1 MNGEEELVLISASW
15 QQRPNRITR
24 LLAILAEHP
33 IEIRDLQQAVIH
45 GEAIVGIL
53 VALPSNAPTPI
64 LKDVLFEAHS
74 SGIEVRFTPVAADSL
89 AEPGDT
95 RYIMTLLA
103 RRITA
108 EQLAR
113 VTGCLSRLE
122 LDLSSIRWLAGGGRQ
137 HAETAMR
144 RASVA
149 LTVTG
154 RHGNERQLR
163 SELMLEC
170 RGLGVD
176 ISIQEDNVYRRN
188 RRLIAFDM
196 DSTLIDV
203 EVIDELA
210 RIAGAGEAVAAIT
223 ESAMRGEI
231 DFDTSLRQRVA
242 HLAGLPAG
250 TLRQVAEGVALS
262 EGAERLIGNLRRF
275 GYKTAILSGGFRQV
289 GEHLQGQL
297 GIDYVFANEL
307 EVEGGVLTGRLVGEI
322 VNGAR
327 KAELLREIVAA
338 EGLSL
343 EQAIAVGDGANDLPM
358 LAIAGLGIAFHAK
371 PIVAQSAEHA
381 ISNLGLDGILYLLG
395 FTDDDIV

>member
-1 MNGEEELVLISASW
+1 MEEELVLISASW

-45 GEAIVGIL
+45 GEVIVGIL
-53 VALPSNAPTPI
+53 VALPANAPTPI
-64 LKDVLFEAHS
+64 IKDVLFEAHS
-74 SGIEVRFTPVAADSL
+74 SGIEVRFSPVASHPLPEAG
-89 AEPGDT
+89 ET

-113 VTGCLSRLE
+113 VTGCLTRLE
-122 LDLSSIRWLAGGGRQ
+122 LNLASIRWLAGGKPTQ
-137 HAETAMR
+137 PDAAQE

-154 RHGNERQLR
+154 RHGNEGQLR

-188 RRLIAFDM
+188 RRLVAFDM

-210 RIAGAGEAVAAIT
+210 KAAGAGNAVAAIT
-223 ESAMRGEI
+223 DSAMRGEI
-231 DFDTSLRQRVA
+231 DFDTSLEQRVA
-242 HLAGLPAG
+242 QLAGLPVA
-250 TLRQVAEGVALS
+250 TLTRVAENVTLS
-262 EGAERLIGNLRRF
+262 EGAERLIRNLRRF

-289 GEHLQGQL
+289 GEHLQRKL

-307 EVEGGVLTGRLVGEI
+307 EVDGGALTGRLVGEI

-327 KAELLREIVAA
+327 KAELLREITAR

-358 LAIAGLGIAFHAK
+358 LAIAGLGIAYHAK
-371 PIVAQSAEHA
+371 PIVAESAEHA